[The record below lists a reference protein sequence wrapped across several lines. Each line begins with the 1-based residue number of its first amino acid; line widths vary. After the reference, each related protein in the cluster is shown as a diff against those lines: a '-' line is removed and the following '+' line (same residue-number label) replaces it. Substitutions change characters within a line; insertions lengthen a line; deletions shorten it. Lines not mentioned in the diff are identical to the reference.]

1 MCNLTDKVEASDM
14 TECCNMLDPENP
26 DEIIDNITID
36 KLKEKDFEI
45 ISHLL
50 TKPDESLTPLQKDT
64 ISHDKLIKYVIALD
78 ALLAQGR
85 LDKSETVAK
94 RYTAIMCQYWKDNDL
109 IQRYCTIKTYYS
121 IRNQIVHGGL
131 RYIDENILKQLR
143 LWVSELVY
151 NLLSSCSDHNVI
163 TDLFKNLF
171 PVNEDLLKNVKCGD
185 NQ

>member
-1 MCNLTDKVEASDM
+1 
-14 TECCNMLDPENP
+14 MLDPENP

-45 ISHLL
+45 ISNLL
-50 TKPDESLTPLQKDT
+50 TQSEESLTPLQKDILTAIYWIGNAEKDT

-85 LDKSETVAK
+85 SDKSETVAK

-109 IQRYCTIKTYYS
+109 IQRYCMIKTYYS

-143 LWVSELVY
+143 LRVSELDY
-151 NLLSSCSDHNVI
+151 NLLSYCSDHTVI

-171 PVNEDLLKNVKCGD
+171 PVNEDLLKNVKCED
-185 NQ
+185 NLLIV